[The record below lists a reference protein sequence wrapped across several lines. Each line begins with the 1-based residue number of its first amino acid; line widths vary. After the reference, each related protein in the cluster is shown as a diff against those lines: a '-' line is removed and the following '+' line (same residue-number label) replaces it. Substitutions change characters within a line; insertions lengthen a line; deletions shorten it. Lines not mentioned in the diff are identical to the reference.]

1 MTMVFDIFSKRKKFE
16 YNLKERMIL
25 YLGFLGPILRCL
37 RCKFFDYDHM
47 IRKTKIFEEAK
58 SRLDQDCDIIEIMD
72 QVRKSKNFLRN
83 FLSRQQKILLKFD
96 HSNLIDGNS
105 EEEKTGDESLDH
117 DEVIAKNLSSPNGLV
132 VIFTIAKLMKILKPY
147 VGAEHLSSFDIN
159 LFQSFYSPVS
169 LDEKP
174 KANVMAAITEHLRKK
189 IEDGTITNLEL
200 LQDASQDY
208 IEPLEKMESTILQNA
223 DTDSLLNPNHNL
235 RKSDKKETHDDFATI
250 DPPMTHDLAPAK
262 VYPDTELVSVNT

>member
-1 MTMVFDIFSKRKKFE
+1 M
-16 YNLKERMIL
+16 
-25 YLGFLGPILRCL
+25 
-37 RCKFFDYDHM
+37 
-47 IRKTKIFEEAK
+47 
-58 SRLDQDCDIIEIMD
+58 
-72 QVRKSKNFLRN
+72 
-83 FLSRQQKILLKFD
+83 
-96 HSNLIDGNS
+96 IDGNS
-105 EEEKTGDESLDH
+105 EEEKTGDEALDH
-117 DEVIAKNLSSPNGLV
+117 DEVIAKNLSSANGLV

-147 VGAEHLSSFDIN
+147 VGAEHLSSFDKN

-169 LDEKP
+169 LEEKP

-250 DPPMTHDLAPAK
+250 DQPMTHDLAPAK